1 MSSTV
6 FFVEQF
12 WCPVTVVGRVAC
24 VTPSGE
30 LDILTAATLDRA
42 LRQAH
47 GEADLVVVDLAE
59 VGFIDSAGA
68 RVLASAARRIRWG
81 GGRLLLDAVPE
92 RVERM
97 LRVVSDASTFP
108 P

>member
-1 MSSTV
+1 MSSSV

-30 LDILTAATLDRA
+30 LDASTVGTLDRA
-42 LRQAH
+42 LRQAQR
-47 GEADLVVVDLAE
+47 EADLVVLDLAE
-59 VGFIDSAGA
+59 VDFIDSAGA
-68 RVLASAARRIRWG
+68 HLLASSARRIRWG

-92 RVERM
+92 RVERV
-97 LRVVSDASTFP
+97 LRVVSDA
-108 P
+108 